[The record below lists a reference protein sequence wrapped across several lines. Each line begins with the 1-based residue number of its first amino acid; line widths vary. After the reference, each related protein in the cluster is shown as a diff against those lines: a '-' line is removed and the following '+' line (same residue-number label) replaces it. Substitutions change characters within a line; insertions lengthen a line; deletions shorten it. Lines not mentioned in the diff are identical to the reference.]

1 MNAAQGVAPALSQAV
16 APVAQTARRVIDD
29 IARFAKLE
37 RVLATVCA
45 FTPALIWWVDP
56 GPLRG
61 SISAY
66 YNMAENQ
73 LFYVPLT
80 MAAMLFVTNGVVKE
94 KALYNTYLG
103 FALAGVL
110 LFNRDDFNTLHHV
123 FAVAFFG
130 GNVAVMLLSKKARSL
145 KLLMAGLIALAML
158 GFFLFD
164 WFTLF
169 WAEWFSLGVIA
180 VHYVLV
186 SFGKAE

>member
-1 MNAAQGVAPALSQAV
+1 MDVAQAV
-16 APVAQTARRVIDD
+16 APATEATRKVIQDV
-29 IARFAKLE
+29 ARFANLE
-37 RVLATVCA
+37 RVLGTICA
-45 FTPALIWWVDP
+45 FTPALIWWVDSE
-56 GPLRG
+56 PLRP

-66 YNMAENQ
+66 YNMAQNQ

-110 LFNRDDFNTLHHV
+110 LFNTEAWSTLHNV

-130 GNVAVMLLSKKARSL
+130 GNVAVMLLAKKARSL
-145 KLLMAGLIALAML
+145 KLAMVAFIALAMA
-158 GFFLFD
+158 GFFVFD

-169 WAEWFSLGVIA
+169 WAEWLSLLVIA
-180 VHYVLV
+180 LHYVLV
-186 SFGKAE
+186 SFGKSA